1 MQAKE
6 YFGSDG
12 DLDLDTHHSAQTD
25 EYKLVHHGFANGPD
39 NLPKMGVVQNLGIHR
54 PQASLQPGPR
64 MQDVQEEL
72 AVGGGVVETLEDP
85 HPEQASRA
93 DFYRYMITDGNW
105 TDLFA
110 TAIGWMLLD
119 FTCMYLRPSSI
130 PFDDIVI

>member
-1 MQAKE
+1 MHVKD

-12 DLDLDTHHSAQTD
+12 DLDLHIQHPVQTD
-25 EYKLVHHGFANGPD
+25 EYKLVHHHFTDEADSN
-39 NLPKMGVVQNLGIHR
+39 PKSVPQSLEIHR
-54 PQASLQPGPR
+54 PQASHRPGPP

-72 AVGGGVVETLEDP
+72 AVGGCVVETLEDP

-110 TAIGWMLLD
+110 TATGWMLLD
-119 FTCMYLRPSSI
+119 FTCP
-130 PFDDIVI
+130 